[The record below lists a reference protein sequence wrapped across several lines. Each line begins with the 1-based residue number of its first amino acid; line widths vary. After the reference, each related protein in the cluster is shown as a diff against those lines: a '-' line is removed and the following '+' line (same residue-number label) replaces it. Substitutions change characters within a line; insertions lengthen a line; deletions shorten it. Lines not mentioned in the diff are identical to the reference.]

1 MRDLT
6 RERREKKK
14 RKKGKKK
21 KNIRYTWYTSIS
33 KSVCIVP
40 NAKFCWPLRDLML
53 GYF

>member
-14 RKKGKKK
+14 RKNK
-21 KNIRYTWYTSIS
+21 KNNNIWYTWYTSIG
-33 KSVCIVP
+33 KSVCILP
-40 NAKFCWPLRDLML
+40 NEFCWPLRDLML

>member
-14 RKKGKKK
+14 RKNK
-21 KNIRYTWYTSIS
+21 KNNNIWYTWYTPIG